1 MSNLAFR
8 NFFILPLLLLVLLAA
23 DLRGVRAAS
32 ETGLLQQ
39 VEKIQQLYRSQ
50 TSFSFD
56 FRQIVRSGRRDRHG
70 TGSSVFYRPGNGKPG
85 IMRWNYTEP
94 DKQIILND
102 GKQLSVYTEKDKQVL
117 VSSAAELESDI
128 TASLFAGSRNLTD
141 DFNVQPAESRFA
153 SGIGAAGQ
161 DVQIVQLV
169 PKKPHGQ
176 IKTVHV
182 WFDNKSMI
190 RKLVMED
197 HFDTLTELVF
207 NNIKFNELPAGSS
220 KVTEELV
227 RLNLPPGTEI
237 VKQ

>member
-8 NFFILPLLLLVLLAA
+8 KFSFLPLLLLVLLAA
-23 DLRGVRAAS
+23 DLRGAYAAS

-39 VEKIQQLYRSQ
+39 IEKIQQLYRSQ

-56 FRQIVRSGRRDRHG
+56 FRQITRSGRRERHG
-70 TGSSVFYRPGNGKPG
+70 AGNSVFYRPGNGKPG

-117 VSSAAELESDI
+117 ISSAAELESDI

-141 DFNVQPAESRFA
+141 DFNVQPAESRFV
-153 SGIGAAGQ
+153 SGTGAAQGI
-161 DVQIVQLV
+161 QIAQLV

-182 WFDNKSMI
+182 WFDSKFNI

-197 HFDTLTELVF
+197 HFDTLTELLF
-207 NNIKFNELPAGSS
+207 NNIKFNELPAGSA
-220 KVTEELV
+220 KVAEELV
-227 RLNLPPGTEI
+227 RLNLPPGTE
-237 VKQ
+237 VVRQ

>member
-1 MSNLAFR
+1 MSNPAFR
-8 NFFILPLLLLVLLAA
+8 TSFLLSLLLLALLVTAGT
-23 DLRGVRAAS
+23 RETRAAS
-32 ETGLLQQ
+32 EAELLPQ
-39 VEKIQQLYRSQ
+39 VEKIQQLYRSL

-56 FRQIVRSGRRDRHG
+56 FQQITRSGRRDRHG
-70 TGSSVFYRPGNGKPG
+70 AGSSVFYRPGSGKAG
-85 IMRWNYTEP
+85 IMRWNYTAP

-102 GKQLSVYTEKDKQVL
+102 GKQLSVYTEKDKQVI

-128 TASLFAGSRNLTD
+128 TASLFAGNRNLTD
-141 DFNVQPAESRFA
+141 DFDIQPAQSRFV
-153 SGIGAAGQ
+153 SGAAGQ
-161 DVQIVQLV
+161 DIQVAQLV

-182 WFDNKSMI
+182 WFDSKSMI

-197 HFDTLTELVF
+197 HFDTLTELLF
-207 NNIKFNELPAGSS
+207 NNIKFNELPAGSA

-227 RLNLPPGTEI
+227 RLDLPPGTEV

>member
-1 MSNLAFR
+1 MFNPAFR
-8 NFFILPLLLLVLLAA
+8 NFLLLPLLLFVLLAA
-23 DLRGVRAAS
+23 DLRGARAAS
-32 ETGLLQQ
+32 ETELRQR

-56 FRQIVRSGRRDRHG
+56 FQQITRSGRRDRHG
-70 TGSSVFYRPGNGKPG
+70 AGSSVFYRPGNGSPG
-85 IMRWNYTEP
+85 IMRWNYTAP

-117 VSSAAELESDI
+117 ISSAAELESEI

-141 DFNVQPAESRFA
+141 DFDVQPAQSRFV
-153 SGIGAAGQ
+153 SGAAGQ
-161 DVQIVQLV
+161 DIQVAQLV

-182 WFDNKSMI
+182 WFDSKSNI

-207 NNIKFNELPAGSS
+207 NKIKFNELPAGSA
-220 KVTEELV
+220 KVAEELV
-227 RLNLPPGTEI
+227 RLNLPPGTE
-237 VKQ
+237 VVRQ

>member
-1 MSNLAFR
+1 MSNLLFR
-8 NFFILPLLLLVLLAA
+8 KYFFLPLFCFALLAA
-23 DLRGVRAAS
+23 DLRGAYAAS
-32 ETGLLQQ
+32 ETELRQQ

-56 FRQIVRSGRRDRHG
+56 FRQITRSGRRDRHG
-70 TGSSVFYRPGNGKPG
+70 AGSSVFYRPGNGSPG

-141 DFNVQPAESRFA
+141 DFNVQPAQSRFV
-153 SGIGAAGQ
+153 SGAAGQ
-161 DVQIVQLV
+161 DIQVAQLV

-182 WFDNKSMI
+182 WFDSKSNI

-197 HFDTLTELVF
+197 HFDTLTELIF
-207 NNIKFNELPAGSS
+207 NNIKFNELPAGSA

-227 RLNLPPGTEI
+227 RLDLPPGTEV

>member
-1 MSNLAFR
+1 MSNPAFR
-8 NFFILPLLLLVLLAA
+8 NFLILPLLLFVLLAA
-23 DLRGVRAAS
+23 DLRGASAAS
-32 ETGLLQQ
+32 ETELRQQ

-56 FRQIVRSGRRDRHG
+56 FRQITRSGRRARHG
-70 TGSSVFYRPGNGKPG
+70 AGSSVFYRPGNGSPG
-85 IMRWNYTEP
+85 IMRWNYAEP

-102 GKQLSVYTEKDKQVL
+102 GRQLFVYTEKDKQVL
-117 VSSAAELESDI
+117 VTSAAELESDI

-141 DFNVQPAESRFA
+141 DFNVQPAQSRFV
-153 SGIGAAGQ
+153 SGAAGQ
-161 DVQIVQLV
+161 DIQVAQLV

-182 WFDNKSMI
+182 WFDSRYMI

-207 NNIKFNELPAGSS
+207 NNIKFNQLPAGSA
-220 KVTEELV
+220 KVAEELV
-227 RLNLPPGTEI
+227 RLDLPPGTE
-237 VKQ
+237 VVRQ

>member
-1 MSNLAFR
+1 MR
-8 NFFILPLLLLVLLAA
+8 GA
-23 DLRGVRAAS
+23 DAAS
-32 ETGLLQQ
+32 EMELRQQ

-56 FRQIVRSGRRDRHG
+56 FRQITRSGRRDRHG
-70 TGSSVFYRPGNGKPG
+70 AGSSVFYRPSHGSPG

-117 VSSAAELESDI
+117 ISSAAELESDI

-141 DFNVQPAESRFA
+141 DFNVQSAQSRFV
-153 SGIGAAGQ
+153 SGVAGQ
-161 DVQIVQLV
+161 DVQVAQLV

-182 WFDNKSMI
+182 WFDSKSMI

-207 NNIKFNELPAGSS
+207 NNIKFNELPAGSA
-220 KVTEELV
+220 KVAEELV
-227 RLNLPPGTEI
+227 RLDLPPGTEV